1 MREHHRVPVLS
12 HGQGSWD
19 TTGKGLL
26 MDSLEIET
34 INKIKD
40 ALDVDF
46 AWMKY
51 PQGITL
57 PLESLYIILSA
68 INNMNRGNQ

>member
-1 MREHHRVPVLS
+1 MHNGCWVPVLS
-12 HGQGSWD
+12 HGESVRK
-19 TTGKGLL
+19 TGGGLL

-40 ALDVDF
+40 ALGVDF
-46 AWMKY
+46 AWMLY

-68 INNMNRGNQ
+68 INNIDRGN

>member
-1 MREHHRVPVLS
+1 MFS
-12 HGQGSWD
+12 YGQSAWQTRG
-19 TTGKGLL
+19 GLL
-26 MDSLEIET
+26 MSVEEWRGDEDLEIGT
-34 INKIKD
+34 INKIRD

-68 INNMNRGNQ
+68 INNLDRGNQ

>member
-1 MREHHRVPVLS
+1 VLS
-12 HGQGSWD
+12 HGESARKTRG
-19 TTGKGLL
+19 GLL
-26 MDSLEIET
+26 MSVEEWRGDEDLEIGT
-34 INKIKD
+34 INKIRD

-68 INNMNRGNQ
+68 INNIDRGN

>member
-1 MREHHRVPVLS
+1 
-12 HGQGSWD
+12 
-19 TTGKGLL
+19 

-68 INNMNRGNQ
+68 INNIDRGNQ

>member
-1 MREHHRVPVLS
+1 M
-12 HGQGSWD
+12 GQ
-19 TTGKGLL
+19 L

-46 AWMKY
+46 AWMLY

-68 INNMNRGNQ
+68 INNIDRGNQ

>member
-1 MREHHRVPVLS
+1 VLS
-12 HGQGSWD
+12 HGESVRK
-19 TTGKGLL
+19 TGGGLL

-46 AWMKY
+46 AWMLY

-68 INNMNRGNQ
+68 INNIDRGN

>member
-1 MREHHRVPVLS
+1 MHNGCWVPVLS
-12 HGQGSWD
+12 HGQSAWK
-19 TTGKGLL
+19 TGGGLL

-68 INNMNRGNQ
+68 INNLDRGNQ

>member
-1 MREHHRVPVLS
+1 MSVEEWRGVEDLDI
-12 HGQGSWD
+12 G
-19 TTGKGLL
+19 
-26 MDSLEIET
+26 T
-34 INKIKD
+34 INKIQD
-40 ALDVDF
+40 ALDVNF

-68 INNMNRGNQ
+68 INNLDRGNQ

>member
-1 MREHHRVPVLS
+1 MFSYGESTRKTGG
-12 HGQGSWD
+12 GQ
-19 TTGKGLL
+19 L

-46 AWMKY
+46 AWMLY

-68 INNMNRGNQ
+68 INNIDRGNQ

>member
-1 MREHHRVPVLS
+1 MSAEEWRGVEDLDIGTIIKIRE
-12 HGQGSWD
+12 
-19 TTGKGLL
+19 
-26 MDSLEIET
+26 
-34 INKIKD
+34 

-68 INNMNRGNQ
+68 INNLDRGNR

>member
-1 MREHHRVPVLS
+1 MSVEEWRGVEDL
-12 HGQGSWD
+12 D
-19 TTGKGLL
+19 L
-26 MDSLEIET
+26 DICT

-68 INNMNRGNQ
+68 INNLERGNR